1 MKQLE
6 GRSGVRGRRTPFCLG
21 EGLRRSCCVFRL
33 FSSRGRS
40 LFAPIVD
47 WLITFEPEK
56 RYRAL
61 QPPQI
66 TFMLDDRVPTRG
78 KHLIS
83 NCIADRL
90 PPDAQAAGQ
99 QVSPYGLA
107 DVQNFVH
114 AKLHNTQKMYRLVTF
129 QSDIHFL

>member
-6 GRSGVRGRRTPFCLG
+6 GRDGVRGRRAPFRLG
-21 EGLRRSCCVFRL
+21 EGPRCSCCVFRL
-33 FSSRGRS
+33 FSSGDPS
-40 LFAPIVD
+40 LFAVLVG

-61 QPPQI
+61 QPPLV
-66 TFMLDDRVPTRG
+66 TFMLDDRVPTRR
-78 KHLIS
+78 KHLIR

-90 PPDAQAAGQ
+90 PPYAQTAGQ
-99 QVSPYGLA
+99 QVSPYGLT